1 LYFQQLHYFR
11 HVKDTKNEDH
21 EYEEARETRLND
33 EEIALDDCDGRCF
46 SCDDFDGNGCGRRIE
61 DDEV

>member
-1 LYFQQLHYFR
+1 LQPILKKTVR
-11 HVKDTKNEDH
+11 SPITKNEDH